1 MYQIKK
7 QHNVMIIKKSFF
19 FFLLLCLSQIELT
32 AQKTIVE
39 IKGNQFYINGKP
51 TYEGRVW
58 KGNKIEGLLMN
69 SRMVQGVFDDLNI
82 VTRDTFAYADTKKWG
97 AERNNAEF
105 IAAMPLWKSYGLNSF
120 TLNMQGGSPFGYG
133 NFDFYNPGFNP
144 DGSLHP
150 EYMKRLDNILRKA
163 DDLEMVVILGFF
175 YFGQDQRLKDETAIK
190 NAVANM
196 VNWLH
201 DKKYR
206 HILIEINNET
216 LSDFKQYDHA
226 ILLKD
231 RVHELINLAKGIER
245 NGYRY
250 YVTTSFP
257 AIIVPTKNVVDAS
270 DFVLF
275 HGNSLRTAQRFT
287 NYVAKV
293 RAVVGNRIMP
303 IVINEDDNYA
313 FESDTCN
320 MNLSLKNYI
329 SWGYFDYRK
338 RGFDNDPK
346 QGFQTIPVDW
356 GVNSERKKS
365 FFNKLKEI
373 TQGNPN
379 PSNIFYQYN
388 IWWAFV
394 NKVFEGDLTVEAA
407 RKKGDIG
414 LGSYNLLDGEL
425 IQLDGV
431 YYQAKEDG
439 SVVTASDK
447 TKIAYLNTT
456 FFKPE
461 KSFILKNVA
470 NYDSLRKRLNEQL
483 PTKNIFYSFKI
494 HGTFKKVKCG
504 GLHKQEKPFN
514 KGLDYLIP
522 NRPIFEREKFTGTL
536 VGFYCPDFIGN
547 INASAYHLHFISDDR
562 KFGGHLMELEGSD
575 LTVEVDFIH
584 DYQFS
589 LPQTQDFDKV
599 GFDKEFQYKK
609 N

>member
-1 MYQIKK
+1 MKIK
-7 QHNVMIIKKSFF
+7 
-19 FFLLLCLSQIELT
+19 FLAWLLPLSICGILH
-32 AQKTIVE
+32 AQKTTVT

-69 SRMVQGVFDDLNI
+69 SRMVQGVFDDLNPA
-82 VTRDTFAYADTKKWG
+82 TKDTFAYPDTKKWD
-97 AERNNAEF
+97 ADRNNAEF
-105 IAAMPLWKSYGLNSF
+105 VAAMPTWKSYGLNSF
-120 TLNMQGGSPFGYG
+120 TINMQGGSPFGYG
-133 NFDFYNPGFNP
+133 NFDFYNPGFQP
-144 DGSLHP
+144 DGSLH
-150 EYMKRLDNILRKA
+150 EGYMKRLDNILKRA
-163 DDLEMVVILGFF
+163 DELEMVVILGFF
-175 YFGQDQRLKDETAIK
+175 YFGQDQRLKDEKAIK
-190 NAVANM
+190 NAVTNM

-201 DKKYR
+201 SKKYR
-206 HILIEINNET
+206 NVLIEINNET
-216 LSDFKQYDHA
+216 LGDLKHYDHT

-231 RVHELINLAKGIER
+231 RVHELINLAKSIEK

-250 YVTTSFP
+250 YVSTSFP
-257 AIIVPTKNVVDAS
+257 AKIVPTKNVVDAS
-270 DFVLF
+270 DFMLF
-275 HGNSLRTAQRFT
+275 HGNAHRTANDFRGHIE
-287 NYVAKV
+287 KV
-293 RAVVGNRIMP
+293 KEVVGNRIMP

-313 FESDTCN
+313 FETDTCHLN
-320 MNLSLKNYI
+320 IALKNYI

-338 RGFDNDPK
+338 RGTDNDPQ

-356 GVNSERKKS
+356 GINSARKKA

-373 TQGNPN
+373 TQGNS
-379 PSNIFYQYN
+379 SNTFYQYN

-394 NKVFEGDLTVEAA
+394 NKVFEGDFTVEAA

-425 IQLDGV
+425 IQLDGT

-439 SVVTASDK
+439 SVIIPNDK
-447 TKIAYLNTT
+447 TKITYLNTT
-456 FFKPE
+456 FFTSE
-461 KSFILKNVA
+461 KTFTIKNVA

-494 HGTFKKVKCG
+494 HGTFKKIKCG
-504 GLHKQEKPFN
+504 GLHKQEKPFD

-522 NRPIFEREKFTGTL
+522 NRPIFERENFTGTL
-536 VGFYCPDFIGN
+536 VGFYCPEFIGN
-547 INASAYHLHFISDDR
+547 INASAYHLHFISDDK
-562 KFGGHLMELEGSD
+562 KFGGHLMELEATD

-589 LPQTQDFDKV
+589 LPQTEDFNKV